1 VKGGYW
7 LGLSRIS
14 GLGIRTALRLLE
26 QYSSIEQLWSA
37 SDNEILNAS
46 GVSQG
51 QLQTFI
57 KFRNEFDYNAAIRSL
72 SEQGIGFIHMDSTDY
87 PDTLR
92 ALYNPPLVLYYKG
105 DITLLNTPA
114 VGIVGSRKATH
125 YGKRVSYE
133 YAKGIAASNLTIV
146 SGMAL
151 GIDTE
156 AHKGALSVNGKTVAV
171 LGCGV
176 DICYPKANKELYDTI
191 SEKGVLISEFLP
203 QSEPN
208 ARNFP
213 IRNRLISGL
222 SLGIVIVEAAKKSG
236 SLITTDFALEQGK
249 EVFAVPGPITSQNSK
264 GTNEL
269 IKQGAVLTDTVNVVL
284 DKLEQERSLFENI
297 TETPKKAAIS
307 LEEKQL
313 INIVSGAPVHI
324 DQLVEESKYPV
335 ERINSMLLFLEIKGL
350 VKRLPG
356 RFYQAL

>member
-46 GVSQG
+46 GISKG

-57 KFRNEFDYNAAIRSL
+57 KFRNEFDYNAAISSL
-72 SEQGIGFIHMDSTDY
+72 SGQGIGFIHMDSTEY

-92 ALYNPPLVLYYKG
+92 TLYNPPLVLYYKG

-133 YAKGIAASNLTIV
+133 YANGLAASNLTVV

-156 AHKGALSVNGKTVAV
+156 AHKGALSVNGKTIAV

-176 DICYPKANKELYDTI
+176 DICYPKANKELYDNI
-191 SEKGVLISEFLP
+191 FERGLLISEFLP

-222 SLGIVIVEAAKKSG
+222 SLGIIIVEAAKKSG
-236 SLITTDFALEQGK
+236 SLITADFALEQGK
-249 EVFAVPGPITSQNSK
+249 EVFAVPGPITSQNSQ

-269 IKQGAVLTDTVNVVL
+269 IKQGAILTDTVNVVL
-284 DKLEQERSLFENI
+284 DKLEQEQSLFENV
-297 TETPKKAAIS
+297 TEIHKKAAIS

-313 INIVSGAPVHI
+313 INIASGAPVHI